1 MPTGDVKVQGAV
13 HSLEQGRMA
22 IIIKGGMCLALLVV
36 VTLLYLFV
44 QFRGLNSS
52 TAMDQAQIARNIAAG
67 QGFTTD
73 YIRPLA
79 IGTLKSAGKANEAID
94 AGKMPDFYQ
103 SPLWPAV
110 NALPLR
116 IIKDTW
122 QMTRNTVD
130 YPGDRMIAFMAVVC
144 FLLSVGVFYFVFTRL
159 FDKMLALYACAAIL
173 LTDIMWQFS
182 LSGLPQMLLLLL
194 FSIGCLLTLLAEE
207 AQENDAFIPTVA
219 LLVGAG
225 VVFGLMILTH
235 GLAVW
240 IFLGWLAYT
249 GFIFRPRGLMCLAAV
264 GAALIVVSPWLVR
277 NYQVCG
283 NPLGISYMAMFYDA
297 PPEQG
302 YLRSEDAPGKNN
314 PMGLFRRGSTRQ
326 LDVLFSYFG
335 LNIAAGAFFLAAF
348 HRFRNPRTSAFR
360 WGLLLMWV
368 MAFIGMSF
376 FRVDGAISSNQIH
389 IIFLPLFT
397 CYGFAFLMVMWSRW
411 ELGQGL
417 LRTIFVGL
425 VIFLCSVPLLMT
437 LFAGSSG
444 RVQWPP
450 YIPPFIGIL
459 GEWFTED
466 EIIASDM
473 PWAVA
478 WYAQRSSLLLPESVR
493 EFNRMHDYQDFK
505 QPIRGLYLTP
515 VTGNQPLFS
524 GIYKGSYK
532 EWALLITRPPQIK
545 GFPLPAF
552 TPLPIDG
559 ECIIFADRDRWTTT
573 RSAE

>member
-1 MPTGDVKVQGAV
+1 
-13 HSLEQGRMA
+13 MA
-22 IIIKGGMCLALLVV
+22 ILIKGGMCVAVLIVIS
-36 VTLLYLFV
+36 LLYLFV

-52 TAMDQAQIARNIAAG
+52 TAMDQAQIARNIASG
-67 QGFTTD
+67 EGFTTE

-79 IGTLKSAGKANEAID
+79 IGRLKAAGKADEAID
-94 AGKMPDFYQ
+94 AGKFPDFYQ
-103 SPLWPAV
+103 SPLWPAI
-110 NALPLR
+110 NSLSLLT
-116 IIKDTW
+116 IKGSW
-122 QMTRNTVD
+122 QMTRED
-130 YPGDRMIAFMAVVC
+130 ILYAGDRMIAFVAVVF
-144 FLLSVGVFYFVFTRL
+144 FLLSVVVFYFVFSRL
-159 FDKMLALYACAAIL
+159 FDKTLALYASAAVL
-173 LTDIMWQFS
+173 LTDILWQFS
-182 LSGLPQMLLLLL
+182 LSGLPQMLLLFL
-194 FSIGCLLTLLAEE
+194 FGVACLLTLLAEE
-207 AQENDAFIPTVA
+207 AQENDAFIPTVG
-219 LLVGAG
+219 LLVGTG
-225 VVFGLMILTH
+225 LVFGLMMLTH
-235 GLAVW
+235 GLAFWV
-240 IFLGWLAYT
+240 FLGWLAYT
-249 GFIFRPRGLMCLAAV
+249 GFVFRPRGVMCLAAV
-264 GAALIVVSPWLVR
+264 AAALIVVSPWLVR
-277 NYQVCG
+277 NFQVCG
-283 NPLGISYMAMFYDA
+283 NPLGISYMAMFYDT

-302 YLRSEDAPGKNN
+302 FLRNTDAPGMNN
-314 PMGLFRRGSTRQ
+314 PLGLFRRGSIRQ

-360 WGLLLMWV
+360 WGLLLMWL
-368 MAFIGMSF
+368 MAFIGMAF
-376 FRVDGAISSNQIH
+376 FRVEGAVSSNQIH
-389 IIFLPLFT
+389 IIFLPLFA

-417 LRTIFVGL
+417 LRTIFIGL
-425 VIFLCSVPLLMT
+425 IIFLCSVPLLMT

-459 GEWFTED
+459 GEWFEKE

-515 VTGNQPLFS
+515 MTGNQPLFS

-552 TPLPIDG
+552 MPLPIDG
-559 ECIIFADRDRWTTT
+559 ECIIFADRDRWSKPRTT
-573 RSAE
+573 E